1 MSAAAEAKFTDRP
14 RRQIS
19 LAHLTV
25 LHASPP
31 ELIRLAARAGYDAVG
46 VRMTQVT
53 PNEHVW
59 PLITDQAFFRET
71 RAAIEETGVGI
82 LDVELVKL
90 VPGFD
95 VASFE
100 PMLATAAE
108 MGARHVLTQA
118 HDPDFSRVTASY
130 AAFCD
135 LAGRY
140 GLTSDIEFLTWT
152 AMRDLKTATALLR
165 AVDRPN
171 SGLCIDSLHF
181 DRSGCDA
188 SDLAGLPPSWF
199 HFAQIADAP
208 AVAPSRADGLI
219 HTARAARLLPGD
231 GSVDLTGLLTH
242 LPAGTPLAIEIPNA
256 ALSEVLSDEDRIRM
270 AREALEALL
279 IKIDGPRRA

>member
-1 MSAAAEAKFTDRP
+1 MSATAEAKFTERP

-53 PNEHVW
+53 PNEQVW
-59 PLITDQAFFRET
+59 PLIEDRTFFRET
-71 RAAIEETGVGI
+71 RDAIEETGVGI

-108 MGARHVLTQA
+108 LGARHVLTQA
-118 HDPDFSRVTASY
+118 HDPDFNRVTASY

-152 AMRDLKTATALLR
+152 VMRDLKTATALMQ

-181 DRSGCDA
+181 DRSGCAA

-208 AVAPSRADGLI
+208 AVAPSRTDGLI

-231 GSVDLTGLLTH
+231 GSVDLKGLLTH
-242 LPAGTPLAIEIPNA
+242 LPTGTPLAIEIPNA

-270 AREALEALL
+270 AREALERLL
-279 IKIDGPRRA
+279 AEIDGPRPT

>member
-1 MSAAAEAKFTDRP
+1 LNPPVDPASATGP
-14 RRQIS
+14 RRPLS

-53 PNEHVW
+53 PNEHIW
-59 PLITDQAFFRET
+59 PLISDRTFFRET
-71 RAAIEETGVGI
+71 RTALEETGVVI

-95 VASFE
+95 AAAFE
-100 PMLATAAE
+100 PMLAAAAE
-108 MGARHVLTQA
+108 LGARHVLTQA
-118 HDPDFSRVTASY
+118 HDPDVHRVTASY

-135 LAGRY
+135 LAARY

-152 AMRDLKTATALLR
+152 EMRDLKTAAALLR

-188 SDLAGLPPSWF
+188 SDLAGLPGSWF

-208 AVAPSRADGLI
+208 AVAPSRSDGLI
-219 HTARAARLLPGD
+219 HTARAARLLPGE

-242 LPAGTPLAIEIPNA
+242 LPAGTPLAIEIPNT

-270 AREALEALL
+270 AREALETLL
-279 IKIDGPRRA
+279 TPIDGPR